1 MPDLI
6 GYSMRQA
13 TAELQSRGLVL
24 GCLIY
29 KQDMATDNVLAQR
42 CKGHPIEPDVKVE
55 TGTVIDLVVGLNDSD
70 NQAFVPNV
78 VGMKCLT
85 ATDAVH
91 NNSLNVRAIF
101 DSSVKDYN
109 DSIVAVVYRQ
119 IPEPQTSELKGTQVT
134 MYLTINEDKILKEIN
149 DGAVQ

>member
-1 MPDLI
+1 
-6 GYSMRQA
+6 
-13 TAELQSRGLVL
+13 
-24 GCLIY
+24 
-29 KQDMATDNVLAQR
+29 
-42 CKGHPIEPDVKVE
+42 
-55 TGTVIDLVVGLNDSD
+55 VVGLNESD

-91 NNSLNVRAIF
+91 GNSLNVRTVY

-119 IPEPQTSELKGTQVT
+119 NPEPQTSELKGTQVT
-134 MYLTINEDKILKEIN
+134 MYLTVNEEKILKAAN